1 MSEFETYLSTVLD
14 DVKNSTVKEAMRYSL
29 MAGGKRI
36 RPQLLLSTLK
46 AYGANA
52 HVGYKAA
59 AAIEM
64 IHTYSLIHDDL
75 PAMDNDT
82 LRRGKPTCH
91 VKYGEANAILA
102 GDALLTQAFVLGA
115 NACEEADINC
125 HIVSLLSRYS
135 GADGMVLGQC
145 LDLEGEAKKD
155 ITLEEMKEIHYYKTG
170 RLLTL
175 PLLCAAYLTHN
186 EKDIPVWENIGSLL
200 GLSFQIQDDVLDVTA
215 DETELGKNINSD
227 ADNNKTTYVTLLGI
241 EDALSQA
248 NAYYEEALCLLDT
261 LKINKEPLMEVFV
274 ALLHRKK

>member
-1 MSEFETYLSTVLD
+1 MSNFEAYLSTILD
-14 DVKNSTVKEAMRYSL
+14 DVKKSIVKEAMQYSL

-46 AYGANA
+46 AYGENEQ
-52 HVGYKAA
+52 VGYKTA

-115 NACEEADINC
+115 KACDDADVNC
-125 HIVSLLSRYS
+125 HIVSLLSQYS

-145 LDLEGEAKKD
+145 LDLEGEVKKD
-155 ITLEEMKEIHYYKTG
+155 LSLDELKEIHYYKTG

-175 PLLCAAYLTHN
+175 PFLCAAYLTHH
-186 EKDIPVWENIGSLL
+186 EKDIPVWENIGAYL
-200 GLSFQIQDDVLDVTA
+200 GLSFQIQDDVLDITA
-215 DETELGKNINSD
+215 DEKVLGKNINSD
-227 ADNNKTTYVTLLGI
+227 ANNNKTTYVTLLGI
-241 EDALSQA
+241 NEALQQA
-248 NAYYEEALCLLDT
+248 NIYYEKALDLLDT
-261 LKINKEPLMEVFV
+261 LDINKEPLMEIFV
-274 ALLHRKK
+274 TLLHRKK

>member
-14 DVKNSTVKEAMRYSL
+14 DVKNSTVKEAMCYSL

-115 NACEEADINC
+115 NACEEADVNC

-175 PLLCAAYLTHN
+175 PFLCAAYLTHN
-186 EKDIPVWENIGSLL
+186 EKDIPVWEKIGSLL
-200 GLSFQIQDDVLDVTA
+200 GLSFQIQDDVLDVVG
-215 DETELGKNINSD
+215 DSSLLGKKVGSD
-227 ADNNKTTYVTLLGI
+227 QVNHKSTYVTLMGV
-241 EDALSQA
+241 EQSQMIVEQ
-248 NAYYEEALCLLDT
+248 YFKEAMELIYK
-261 LKINKEPLMEVFV
+261 LKINHGLILEIMEK
-274 ALLHRKK
+274 LKKRVK

>member
-36 RPQLLLSTLK
+36 RPQLLLSALK
-46 AYGANA
+46 AYGAYA
-52 HVGYKAA
+52 HVGYKVA

-115 NACEEADINC
+115 NACEEADVNC

-135 GADGMVLGQC
+135 GADGMVLGQW

-175 PLLCAAYLTHN
+175 PFLCAAYLTHN
-186 EKDIPVWENIGSLL
+186 EKDIPEWEKIGS
-200 GLSFQIQDDVLDVTA
+200 
-215 DETELGKNINSD
+215 
-227 ADNNKTTYVTLLGI
+227 
-241 EDALSQA
+241 
-248 NAYYEEALCLLDT
+248 
-261 LKINKEPLMEVFV
+261 
-274 ALLHRKK
+274 